1 MDRSRVSLATVLAAA
16 LSGCAPALDWREFQ
30 AEGSGIVAT
39 FPCKPD
45 RHSRNVALAAQ
56 TVRMEMLVCSAG
68 DVTFALSFADLS
80 DPGQVGATL
89 AELQAL
95 ASSNLG
101 ASKADRT
108 EAVVPGMTPSPH
120 AARLRLEAMQ
130 SNGAR
135 LQEQATFFAKGLRVY
150 QATVLGKKVAAE
162 AADTFFAGLRLPS

>member
-1 MDRSRVSLATVLAAA
+1 MYRIRIPLATMLAAA
-16 LSGCAPALDWREFQ
+16 LSGCAPTFDWREFQ

-45 RHSRNVALAAQ
+45 RHSRSVTLAAQ
-56 TVRMEMLVCSAG
+56 AVRMEMLVCSAG

-80 DPGQVGATL
+80 EPGQVGATL

-95 ASSNLG
+95 AASNLG
-101 ASKADRT
+101 AARADRID
-108 EAVVPGMTPSPH
+108 AAVPGMTPSPK

-130 SNGAR
+130 ANGAS

-150 QATVLGKKVAAE
+150 QATVLGKKVPAE

>member
-1 MDRSRVSLATVLAAA
+1 MYRFRLPLATVLAAA
-16 LSGCAPALDWREFQ
+16 LWGCAPSLDWRELQ

-45 RHSRNVALAAQ
+45 RHSRSVTLAAQ

-68 DVTFALSFADLS
+68 EVTFALSFADLS

-95 ASSNLG
+95 AESNLG
-101 ASKADRT
+101 AARADRVD
-108 EAVVPGMTPSPH
+108 ARVPGMTPNPN
-120 AARLRLEAMQ
+120 AAHLRLEATQ
-130 SNGAR
+130 PNGTK

-150 QATVLGKKVAAE
+150 QATVLGQKVPAE
-162 AADTFFAGLRLPS
+162 AAETFFAGLRLPS

>member
-1 MDRSRVSLATVLAAA
+1 MYRFRVPIAAVLVAA

-45 RHSRNVALAAQ
+45 RHSRSVALSAQ

-101 ASKADRT
+101 AARADRT
-108 EAVVPGMTPSPH
+108 DAAVRGMTPNPN

-130 SNGAR
+130 ANGAS
-135 LQEQATFFAKGLRVY
+135 LQEQATFFAKGLRIY
-150 QATVLGKKVAAE
+150 QATVLGKKVPAE

>member
-1 MDRSRVSLATVLAAA
+1 MYRIRIPLATMMAAA
-16 LSGCAPALDWREFQ
+16 LLGCAPTFDWREFQ

-45 RHSRNVALAAQ
+45 RHSRSVALAAQ
-56 TVRMEMLVCSAG
+56 AVRMEMLVCSAG

-80 DPGQVGATL
+80 EPGQVGATL

-95 ASSNLG
+95 AASNLG
-101 ASKADRT
+101 AARADRID
-108 EAVVPGMTPSPH
+108 AAVPGMTPSPK

-130 SNGAR
+130 ANGAS

-150 QATVLGKKVAAE
+150 QATVLGKKVPAE

>member
-1 MDRSRVSLATVLAAA
+1 MYRFCVPLATALAAA
-16 LSGCAPALDWREFQ
+16 LAGCSPTLDWREFQ

-45 RHSRNVALAAQ
+45 RHSRSVALAAQ

-68 DVTFALSFADLS
+68 DMTFALAFADLA

-95 ASSNLG
+95 AVSNLG
-101 ASKADRT
+101 AARADRID
-108 EAVVPGMTPSPH
+108 AAVPGMTPGPN
-120 AARLRLEAMQ
+120 AARLRLEAKQ
-130 SNGAR
+130 ANGAS
-135 LQEQATFFAKGLRVY
+135 LQEQATFFAKGLRIY
-150 QATVLGKKVAAE
+150 QATVLGKKVPAE

>member
-1 MDRSRVSLATVLAAA
+1 MYRFRIPLAIMLAAA
-16 LSGCAPALDWREFQ
+16 QSGCAPALDWREFQ
-30 AEGSGIVAT
+30 AEGTGIVAT

-45 RHSRNVALAAQ
+45 RHSRSVALATQ

-89 AELQAL
+89 SELQAL
-95 ASSNLG
+95 AASNLG
-101 ASKADRT
+101 AARADRIDL
-108 EAVVPGMTPSPH
+108 AVPGMTPSPN

-130 SNGAR
+130 ANGAS

-150 QATVLGKKVAAE
+150 QATVLGKEVPAE